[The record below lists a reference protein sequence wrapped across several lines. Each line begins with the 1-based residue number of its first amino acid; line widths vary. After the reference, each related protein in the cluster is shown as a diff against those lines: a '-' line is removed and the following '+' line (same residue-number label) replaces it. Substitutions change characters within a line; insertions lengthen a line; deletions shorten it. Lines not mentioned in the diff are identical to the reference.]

1 MRYTFSSYTRPGE
14 LHEYDPAT
22 GHDELLKRARVLG
35 DFDPREYMERRVWVT
50 ARDGERIPV
59 SLVWRRGHEPCR

>member
-1 MRYTFSSYTRPGE
+1 MST
-14 LHEYDPAT
+14 DPAT

-59 SLVWRRGHEPCR
+59 SLVWRRGHEPAC